1 MHLMEQG
8 QLDLSDGNRKPGSTE
23 VQWNTPE
30 VFTIVTG
37 FRLIHILALNL
48 KHGPDSN
55 KKNIQIR
62 DRLDDANAHGVLFY
76 WRRRVVLS
84 YHFRRLNRYA
94 AEWNK
99 EVSIICRILSIA
111 LK

>member
-8 QLDLSDGNRKPGSTE
+8 QLDLSDGNRKPASTE

-30 VFTIVTG
+30 VFTIITG

-55 KKNIQIR
+55 KKIFKFVTGSMTQMLTVYCFI
-62 DRLDDANAHGVLFY
+62 GG
-76 WRRRVVLS
+76 
-84 YHFRRLNRYA
+84 
-94 AEWNK
+94 EG
-99 EVSIICRILSIA
+99 
-111 LK
+111 